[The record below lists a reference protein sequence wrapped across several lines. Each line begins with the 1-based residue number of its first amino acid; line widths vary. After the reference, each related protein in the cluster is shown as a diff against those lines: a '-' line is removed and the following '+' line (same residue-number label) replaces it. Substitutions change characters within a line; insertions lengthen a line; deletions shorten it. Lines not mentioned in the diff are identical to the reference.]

1 MNTWTIPRRISLG
14 FLLLVLL
21 SLLIGAIA
29 FWRIVGVNRQVTL
42 LATNTVPSVIEL
54 GRITQLNA
62 RSGRAARRALQLVDE
77 PQLQSAA
84 EANFREAKKAGD
96 ASVTRYS
103 TSLKSDDEDIRL
115 FNLAVEARTLF
126 YKNAEALIDLVK
138 ANKPEEAED
147 LLLKVV
153 DPSLEDCVDKFKT
166 SIDYNA
172 DLASKAATAAD
183 AIVSWSYWVIGTTLA
198 LAALAGLAV
207 GWLISRAVSRSLGMI
222 SDALEDGATQTASA
236 SGQVSAASHL
246 LAEGCNEQGSS
257 VAETSAALEEM
268 SVMIRSTADNAVK
281 AKAFANQARVAAQ
294 SGAETMVEMNTAMHA
309 IEASSAE
316 VAKIVK
322 NIDEIAFQTNILALN
337 AAVEAARAG
346 EAGAGFAVV
355 ADEVRSLAQRSAAAA
370 KETAEKID
378 AAIANSQRGSLS
390 CGKVGESLHE
400 IVQKVAAADALVA
413 EISTAAREQSQGI
426 QQVGTAMAQLDKVT
440 QGNATNA
447 QQSASAAEELNSQ
460 ARTLQDLVGY
470 LRSLVTGAES
480 TGIATRPRT
489 AARRAEVIPTKV
501 ARQAIR
507 SGAPLRGLTE
517 GPRGGRMQIP
527 MPGDAGAVG
536 DQEDR
541 NFTKF

>member
-21 SLLIGAIA
+21 TLVIGAVSL
-29 FWRIVGVNRQVTL
+29 WRIGGVNRQVVT
-42 LATNTVPSVIEL
+42 LATNTVPSVLEL
-54 GRITQLNA
+54 GRITQFNA
-62 RSGRAARRALQLVDE
+62 RSGRAARRILQLEGDA
-77 PQLQSAA
+77 QLQAAA
-84 EANFREAKKAGD
+84 ETTYRDSRRSGD
-96 ASVTRYS
+96 ASCSLYGS
-103 TSLKSDDEDIRL
+103 SLTSDNEDIRL
-115 FNLAVEARTLF
+115 FNLATESRTQF
-126 YKNAEALIDLVK
+126 YKKADTLIELVNAGKLEDAQQWLIK
-138 ANKPEEAED
+138 E
-147 LLLKVV
+147 V
-153 DPSLEDCVDKFKT
+153 DPALEDCVDKFKA
-166 SIDYNA
+166 SIDYNSE
-172 DLASKAATAAD
+172 LATKAANSAN
-183 AIVSWSYWVIGTTLA
+183 AIVTSSYWLIGTALT

-207 GWLISRAVSRSLGMI
+207 GWSIIQAVKRSLGMI
-222 SDALEDGATQTASA
+222 SDALEEGATQTASA
-236 SGQVSAASHL
+236 SGQVSSASHL

-390 CGKVGESLHE
+390 CGKVGESLDE

-447 QQSASAAEELNSQ
+447 QESASAAEELNSQ
-460 ARTLQDLVGY
+460 ARTLQEMVAY
-470 LRSLVTGAES
+470 LRSLVTGPAG
-480 TGIATRPRT
+480 TGIAPPVRT
-489 AARRAEVIPTKV
+489 PVRRVDAQPTKLV
-501 ARQAIR
+501 RQAIR

-517 GPRGGRMQIP
+517 GARGGRMQIP
-527 MPGDAGAVG
+527 MPGDAGATV